1 MTSNPKSSLNDS
13 QDKAVKHPG
22 GPLLVLAGAG
32 SGKTRI
38 ITERISYLINEQNV
52 SPSNILAV
60 TFTNKAAN
68 EMKERVARL
77 VQNEAKNIW
86 IGTFH
91 STCLRILK
99 REINKLDGYSRDFII
114 YDDADQI
121 KLIKDCMGRL
131 NIGERLVSPKHVRS
145 QIDGA
150 KNKGLGPDS
159 SKLNDLDKH
168 VLRIYSLYEQEL
180 RKSHALDFGDLL
192 HVTVKLFETKP
203 QVLQNYQNQF
213 EHILVDEYQDTNYV
227 QYKIVE
233 LLSRIHKNIFVV
245 GDDNQSIYGW
255 RGADIKNILNFE
267 KDYSDTQIIKL
278 ERNYRST
285 KTILKAA
292 NKLIL
297 QNKNRHDKNLWTEN
311 AAGDQ
316 INYYE
321 ARDDKDEAKHV
332 SSQIVYETKTGGYSY
347 KDIAIFFRTNSQS
360 RLIEEELLRKAVP
373 YKIVGGTE
381 FYKRTEIKDIL
392 AFLKVIANPSDEI
405 SLKRIINVPPRG
417 IGKITVNKLDE
428 IAREKEIP
436 FFDAIQSALEE
447 KLLPSGVLVKL
458 EKLFNLLTQLIEF
471 PKKNDIVSLINDVLH
486 KTKYLDMIDKEE
498 ERRENIG
505 EILNLAAEFGKERD
519 KPTLNDF
526 LDSVSLASDLDTFRE
541 KVDQVTLMT
550 LHSAK
555 GLEFPVVFIIGM
567 EENLIPHFNST
578 MNGQVEEE
586 RRLFYVGITRAKEK
600 VYLAGATKRM
610 IFGKQQGCIPSRF
623 ISELPKELIKWEN
636 FDYSLTDKT
645 RSFRKSPTKTIS
657 RTRITYEKS
666 GRYKVGQKVIHS
678 SFGEGLIKKVEG
690 SGDDAKVTVFF
701 PSVGDKKIIASYLE
715 S

>member
-1 MTSNPKSSLNDS
+1 MASNSKNNLNDS
-13 QDKAVKHPG
+13 QQEAVKHPG

-38 ITERISYLINEQNV
+38 ITERISYLVKEHNV
-52 SPSNILAV
+52 SPTNILAV

-68 EMKERVARL
+68 EMKQRVSRL
-77 VQNEAKNIW
+77 AQNEAKNIW

-121 KLIKDCMGRL
+121 KLIRDCMVRL
-131 NIGERLVSPKHVRS
+131 NIGERLLSPKHVRS
-145 QIDGA
+145 QIDSA
-150 KNKGLGPDS
+150 KNNGFGPDS
-159 SKLNDLDKH
+159 SELNHLDKN

-180 RKSHALDFGDLL
+180 RKSNALDFGDLL
-192 HVTVKLFETKP
+192 HVTVKLFEKNP
-203 QVLQNYQNQF
+203 EVLQNYQNQF
-213 EHILVDEYQDTNYV
+213 QHILVDEYQDTNHV

-233 LLSRIHKNIFVV
+233 LLSRKHRNIFVV

-267 KDYSDTQIIKL
+267 KDYSDAQIIKL

-285 KTILKAA
+285 KTILEAA

-297 QNKNRHDKNLWTEN
+297 QNKNRHDKNLWTKN
-311 AAGDQ
+311 ATGDQ

-332 SSQIVYETKTGGYSY
+332 CSQIGIETKNGGYSN
-347 KDIAIFFRTNSQS
+347 KDIAIFFRTNTQS
-360 RLIEEELLRKAVP
+360 RLIEEELLHKGIP

-392 AFLKVIANPSDEI
+392 AFLKVIANPSNEI

-417 IGKITVNKLDE
+417 IGKVTVNKLDE
-428 IAREKEIP
+428 IAREKEIS
-436 FFDAIQSALEE
+436 FFEAIKLALEK
-447 KLLPSGVLVKL
+447 KLLSNSVIIKVERLY
-458 EKLFNLLTQLIEF
+458 NLLTQLIEF
-471 PKKNDIVSLINDVLH
+471 SEKDDIVSLINHVLY
-486 KTKYLDMIDKEE
+486 KTKYLDMLEREE

-519 KPTLNDF
+519 HATLNDF
-526 LDSVSLASDLDTFRE
+526 LDSVSLASDLDNLRE
-541 KVDQVTLMT
+541 NSDQVTLMT

-555 GLEFPVVFIIGM
+555 GLEFPVVFIVGM
-567 EENLIPHFNST
+567 EENLLPHFNST

-600 VYLAGATKRM
+600 LYLAGATKRM
-610 IFGKQQGCIPSRF
+610 IFGKQQWSIPSRF

-636 FDYSLTDKT
+636 FEYGLMKETGSSKKSSTKPISKT
-645 RSFRKSPTKTIS
+645 RK
-657 RTRITYEKS
+657 TYENS
-666 GRYKVGQKVIHS
+666 GRYKVGQKVAHS

-690 SGDDAKVTVFF
+690 SGDEAKVTVFF
-701 PSVGDKKIIASYLE
+701 PGYGLKKIIASYLE
-715 S
+715 